1 MSGGGIVVSFVGEQD
16 SAASVGDGV
25 EHNNPG
31 SGDLVYD
38 LIWAVVWLL
47 RGCFTEPRLTITCM
61 QVSKYLLTNVACCE
75 S

>member
-1 MSGGGIVVSFVGEQD
+1 MSGGGVVVSFVGEQD

-47 RGCFTEPRLTITCM
+47 QRMFHRTTSDYHMYASLQILVDECG
-61 QVSKYLLTNVACCE
+61 LL
-75 S
+75 